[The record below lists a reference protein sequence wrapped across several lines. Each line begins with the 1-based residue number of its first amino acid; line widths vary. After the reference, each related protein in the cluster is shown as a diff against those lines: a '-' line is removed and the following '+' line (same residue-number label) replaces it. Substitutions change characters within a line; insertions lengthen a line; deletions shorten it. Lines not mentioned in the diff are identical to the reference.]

1 MRISLPPEIAN
12 TLLALMG
19 KYKTFPDDSF
29 AYTGGNDFARTLR
42 EEGAI
47 IEAEEVASLGATKI
61 GDALYAKGRR
71 VALYIPE
78 YSEAWSRKVHILMC
92 ATLEEMFAGGRQGR
106 YRVTTHQPYTM
117 QKADGSVIK
126 SELELCKNC
135 LKEFFKFVPY
145 KERPNVTDYDLTK
158 LLALTSNEIKAA
170 QVHQSGVL
178 SAIYVSNWATISKD
192 YRNSVDWMCED
203 CGKNYRLAPQDLHTH
218 HIDHNVRHNER
229 NNLRA
234 LCHKCHAQNHAH
246 M

>member
-1 MRISLPPEIAN
+1 MKIKAPSEVLDP
-12 TLLALMG
+12 LLALMH
-19 KYKTFPDDSF
+19 KYKTIPDDSF

-47 IEAEEVASLGATKI
+47 IEAAEVASLGATKI
-61 GDALYAKGRR
+61 GDAFYADGRR

-78 YSEAWSRKVHILMC
+78 YSEEWPRKVHILMC

-106 YRVTTHQPYTM
+106 YRATTHQPFSM
-117 QKADGSVIK
+117 QKADGSMIIQK
-126 SELELCKNC
+126 LDLCKNC

-178 SAIYVSNWATISKD
+178 SAIYVRDWETISKD
-192 YRNSVDWMCED
+192 YRKSVDWRCED
-203 CGKNYRLAPQDLHTH
+203 CEKDHRLAPQDLHTH

-229 NNLRA
+229 SNLRA
-234 LCHKCHAQNHAH
+234 LCKKCHAKNHAH